1 MKRVRVSIRTAIL
14 SASLAIAS
22 ACAGKDHSVLL
33 TTAAEPQLRGA
44 LVCPQDYL
52 IESRLVAL
60 GVRKGSSARLPQ
72 RITTRNHPLFPI
84 RTLTRAS
91 SKFWYSTLT
100 VAFVIVLFPNKSEYG

>member
-1 MKRVRVSIRTAIL
+1 MKRVRVSICTAIL

-72 RITTRNHPLFPI
+72 RITTRKPSFVPDQDTNQGLFEI
-84 RTLTRAS
+84 LVQHVDGS
-91 SKFWYSTLT
+91 I
-100 VAFVIVLFPNKSEYG
+100 VIVLFPNKSEYG

>member
-60 GVRKGSSARLPQ
+60 GVRRAAVRAFHSALQPA
-72 RITTRNHPLFPI
+72 NHPLFPI